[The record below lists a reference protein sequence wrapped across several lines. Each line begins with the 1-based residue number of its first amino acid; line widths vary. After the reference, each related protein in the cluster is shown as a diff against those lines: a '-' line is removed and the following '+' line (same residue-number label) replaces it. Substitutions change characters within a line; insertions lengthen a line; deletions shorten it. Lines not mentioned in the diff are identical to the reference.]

1 MARRLMCITAHPD
14 DESGAFAG
22 ALMRAQAR
30 GAQTSVICLT
40 DGRAASHRGDANG
53 DEELG
58 RLRRQEFA
66 AALRVLNV
74 SEGEVLD
81 YPDGKLAQQNFS
93 VVAAALVERVRRL
106 RPQVVLTFGGDGSVN
121 QHPDHVMTSFFATAA
136 FHWAALKSFPG
147 QTVSSLAPYRPQK
160 LYYSAAPFLLASPDE
175 AGLVARVT
183 ASLVLDV
190 SDLKERKYE
199 AFRQHTTQA
208 PILARA
214 GAIFEKYSGEERY
227 LLVAARG
234 GRHQL
239 LETDMF
245 AGVEED

>member
-1 MARRLMCITAHPD
+1 MCITAHPD

-22 ALMRAQAR
+22 ALMRAHAR

-40 DGRAASHRGDANG
+40 DGRAASHRGNANG

-58 RLRRQEFA
+58 QLRRQEFA

-74 SEGEVLD
+74 SEGKVLD

-93 VVAAALVERVRRL
+93 AVAAVLVEWVRRL

-136 FHWAALKSFPG
+136 FHWAGQKSFPG
-147 QTVSSLAPYRPQK
+147 ETAARLAPYRPQK
-160 LYYSAAPFLLASPDE
+160 LYYSAAPFLLANPEE
-175 AGLVARVT
+175 AGKVARVT
-183 ASLVLDV
+183 SSLVLDV
-190 SDLKERKYE
+190 SDLKGTKYE
-199 AFRQHTTQA
+199 AFRQHATQA

-214 GAIFEKYSGEERY
+214 GVTFEKYSGEERY

-234 GRHQL
+234 GRHEL
-239 LETDMF
+239 RETDMF
-245 AGVEED
+245 AGIEED